1 MRLLIEGYNYDKAVV
16 EKTLQGIFELET
28 IDHKISINY
37 VGYFYNPSI
46 QDCVFILPK
55 VLIDEN
61 DKVFKRFS
69 AEELINVDKVKG
81 LLPAE
86 RTFIYEFAI
95 WIYRAIA
102 VFNKDGKHK
111 DIVYHKQLPIAGN
124 SKRRMSNTFLD
135 VVLALIKFNKE
146 NENFFTFI
154 VKNQHSGCNKIN
166 WTRTIAHSQAFIQNG
181 TPIYVNPI
189 NKKHQVNFDEELLV
203 IFFSILNHINTK
215 YGFNTPIRIGYELIT
230 GNQFSRYLNGYGRR
244 RLKEIKYKY
253 FTDKSLQLWELCHA
267 FFMETPRVNVE
278 VDQKE
283 YMLVKNFNIVFETMI
298 DDLLGDKDIPDGLM
312 NQYDGKIVDHL
323 YDYQDLVDNNEGKV
337 YYIGDSKYYKS
348 GASIGPDSVYKQFT
362 YARNLIQWNMDV
374 FQCEDTDQKRS
385 KQKVREEEKGHK
397 IYRDST
403 TEGYN
408 IIPNFFISA
417 MMKDNLSFTDEEGAI
432 KASSDRKQFYA
443 SSHFSD
449 RLYDRDTLLIF
460 HYDVNFLYIVSL
472 YARDNKGQQ
481 TKWSERVKKEFR
493 SNIQEELKKR
503 YAFYVMTPRPGVSA
517 YNVIKENFKD
527 LIGRIAAP
535 FDNDS
540 IYSFA
545 IPNDKMGT
553 EGPNVNGGLWERL
566 NRYFTID
573 KCDPGCNPEEVIT
586 PVIGNQSVN
595 LDDMV
600 LVGCVKSQEHWEWIK
615 ANGVYNIPIQGRGE
629 SRPGA
634 KEMSRNLMMVQ
645 KVMLY
650 LYHEEQ
656 HPIPEYLGIYEM
668 ENIDDLPEAIE
679 FRKFKDVFL
688 LGEYPNTA
696 SHDQSQPYLIYRLK
710 MDNAEPAL
718 TEAAT
723 AWLHEFISKQKQ
735 KGEAELVKRVD
746 IRDRGNASKNS

>member
-1 MRLLIEGYNYDKAVV
+1 MRLLIEGYKYDKAVV
-16 EKTLQGIFELET
+16 EKTLHGIFELET

-37 VGYFYNPSI
+37 VGYFYNPSV

-69 AEELINVDKVKG
+69 PEELIDVEKLKDLKVD
-81 LLPAE
+81 E
-86 RTFIYEFAI
+86 RKFIYEFAI

-102 VFNKDGKHK
+102 VFNKDEEHR

-154 VKNQHSGCNKIN
+154 VKNLHSGCNKIN
-166 WTRTIAHSQAFIQNG
+166 WTRTIAHSQVFMQNG
-181 TPIYVNPI
+181 TPIYMNPV
-189 NKKHQVNFDEELLV
+189 NKKRQVNFDEELLV
-203 IFFSILNHINTK
+203 IFFSILNHINEK

-230 GNQFSRYLNGYGRR
+230 GSQFDRYINGYGRR
-244 RLKEIKYKY
+244 RLNEIKYKY
-253 FTDKSLQLWELCHA
+253 FTDKSLRLWELCHA
-267 FFMETPRVNVE
+267 FFQETPRVNVE

-298 DDLLGDKDIPDGLM
+298 DDLLGDKDIPVGLK
-312 NQYDGKIVDHL
+312 NQYDGKIVDHI

-348 GASIGPDSVYKQFT
+348 GASIGQESVYKQFT
-362 YARNLIQWNMDV
+362 YAKNLIQWNMDV
-374 FQCEDTDQKRS
+374 FQCEASDSKKY
-385 KQKVREEEKGHK
+385 KQKEAEVEKGHRL
-397 IYRDST
+397 YRDDT

-432 KASSDRKQFYA
+432 QASADRKQFYS

-472 YARDNKGQQ
+472 YARDNKSQQ
-481 TKWSERVKKEFR
+481 SKWSSKVKDNFR
-493 SNIQEELKKR
+493 TKIQEELKKR
-503 YAFYVMTPRPGVSA
+503 YQFYAMTARPGVSA
-517 YNVIKENFKD
+517 DKVIKENFRD

-535 FDNDS
+535 YDDTN
-540 IYSFA
+540 IYSLA
-545 IPNDKMGT
+545 LPISSLETD
-553 EGPNVNGGLWERL
+553 GPDAKGGLWEKL
-566 NRYFTID
+566 NKYFSID
-573 KCDPGCNPEEVIT
+573 SCDPGSNPEKVVT
-586 PVIGNQSVN
+586 PIVDNMPVN
-595 LDDMV
+595 LDDTV
-600 LVGCVKSQEHWEWIK
+600 LVGCVKSLEHWEWIK
-615 ANGVYNIPIQGRGE
+615 ANGVYNIRIKGRGE
-629 SRPGA
+629 SRRGA
-634 KEMSRNLMMVQ
+634 KEMSRSLLMVQ

-650 LYHEEQ
+650 LYNEKKHAT
-656 HPIPEYLGIYEM
+656 PEYLGIFELA
-668 ENIDDLPEAIE
+668 NLDDLPEELE

-688 LGEYPNTA
+688 YGEYPNSN
-696 SHDQSQPYLIYRLK
+696 SHDQTQPYLIYRLN
-710 MDNAEPAL
+710 MEDAEPAL
-718 TEAAT
+718 ADT
-723 AWLHEFISKQKQ
+723 AKSWIVDLVSKQSI
-735 KGEAELVKRVD
+735 KGEAELVKRLE
-746 IRDRGNASKNS
+746 IRKSDSHK